1 MRLKNITLE
10 GFQSYTER
18 ESIDLNDLNLVA
30 VIGPNGAGKTTMLN
44 GIEFAL
50 FGKFRG
56 DGINSVISRGAKQAE
71 AIVEFDLNG
80 STYRVRRVKS
90 SSRHE
95 VYVTVADEDSEDG
108 WKVLEEKNPKM
119 ADPFLQDLIGMDYQ
133 TARTT
138 WLIGQN
144 DFGAFCE
151 LQPAPRRAV
160 LTNAFG
166 LNRYAE
172 LAEKADAN
180 LQRSQRSLSEA
191 RIKLEQ
197 VIARRT
203 ALENE
208 VSDPELHPL
217 TNSDLAEEEKRIE
230 EEDEKVTTA
239 LSADLGDADALQQ
252 RLATAEQNLR
262 ETLAAHEKEVNRH
275 AEDIRRAERAVSQAQ
290 AAVAQAQANRDA
302 AATAAWEIEDAKE
315 DMDSFRE
322 RVATIEQSLPEL
334 REKVMVQGN
343 AISTYAAKMESA
355 IKQGH
360 EINER
365 LATLKRTAHGHEG
378 ECFACGQALSEERAQ
393 SMLQQLD
400 KEKSDLK
407 AEHDTAQEAQQQA
420 HRDKAAAEQEVK
432 KAEAALREAQRAS
445 SKAEQEHR
453 DAERAS
459 QALPQLEEALAVVN
473 KQLNEATQEQV
484 AANKSEAPALDES
497 RVQNLRAEVSEAEQK
512 LQAAKESSGNRQ
524 QLRAERDS
532 LRSRQKRV
540 WAEQQRRERIAKEIA
555 DLDAPQQE
563 FEGKVAALEKDVL
576 TYQTLRDAFRP
587 AGIPAMILAGVVE
600 ELNDD
605 ANDILM
611 DLGGQFGVNVTTQ
624 REKATGGVDEKVM
637 IYVTTPEGEI
647 DYTTLSGSE
656 RFRCA
661 LALRIA
667 LARCIAR
674 RTGTPIETII
684 MDEGWGALDDEYRKA
699 VQDVLTELSTDF
711 SVYTVSHI
719 DEIKAAFPTV
729 IEVNKDTGTSRAEVL
744 TR

>member
-18 ESIDLNDLNLVA
+18 ESIDLDGLNLVA

-71 AIVEFDLNG
+71 VTVEFDLTG
-80 STYRVRRVKS
+80 SVYRVRRVKS
-90 SSRHE
+90 GSRHE

-108 WKVLEEKNPKM
+108 WRVLEEKNPKM

-172 LAEKADAN
+172 LADKADSN
-180 LQRSQRSLSEA
+180 LQRSQASLSEV
-191 RIKLEQ
+191 RIKLDQ
-197 VIARRT
+197 VLTRRT
-203 ALENE
+203 TLEND

-217 TNSDLAEEEKRIE
+217 SDDGLSEEEKNIE
-230 EEDEKVTTA
+230 AEDEKVTSA

-252 RLATAEQNLR
+252 RLTTAEQNLR
-262 ETLAAHEKEVNRH
+262 ETLAAHERETKRH
-275 AEDIRRAERAVSQAQ
+275 AEDIHRAERTVSQAQ
-290 AAVAQAQANRDA
+290 TAATQAQSNRDA
-302 AATAAWEIEDAKE
+302 AASAAWEIEDAKE
-315 DMDSFRE
+315 DTESSRE
-322 RVATIEQSLPEL
+322 RVSTIEQSLPGL
-334 REKVMVQGN
+334 REKVMEQGN
-343 AISTYAAKMESA
+343 AISTHAAKMDSA

-360 EINER
+360 EINDR

-393 SMLQQLD
+393 TMLQQLE
-400 KEKSDLK
+400 KEKTDLK
-407 AEHDTAQEAQQQA
+407 AEHDASQAEQRQAQQ
-420 HRDKAAAEQEVK
+420 DKHTAEQGVK
-432 KAEAALREAQRAS
+432 QAETALREAQRAT
-445 SKAEQEHR
+445 SKAEQEYR
-453 DAERAS
+453 DAERAA
-459 QALPQLEEALAVVN
+459 QALPQLEEALTAA
-473 KQLNEATQEQV
+473 KQQLGEATQEQE
-484 AANKSEAPALDES
+484 AATKAEAPTLDED
-497 RVQNLRAEVSEAEQK
+497 RVQNLRGEVSDAEQK
-512 LQAAKESSGNRQ
+512 LRAAKESSGNRK

-540 WAEQQRRERIAKEIA
+540 WAEQQRRERIAKEISDLNGPQKELEGEVA
-555 DLDAPQQE
+555 DLE
-563 FEGKVAALEKDVL
+563 RDVL
-576 TYQTLRDAFRP
+576 TYQTLREAFRP

-711 SVYTVSHI
+711 AVYTVSHI

-729 IEVNKDTGTSRAEVL
+729 IEVNKDTGTSKAEVL

>member
-1 MRLKNITLE
+1 MRLKTITLE

-18 ESIDLNDLNLVA
+18 ETVDLEGLDLVA
-30 VIGPNGAGKTTMLN
+30 VIGPNGSGKTTLLN

-56 DGINSVISRGAKQAE
+56 DAINSVISRGAKQAE
-71 AIVEFDLNG
+71 VTIQFALNG
-80 STYRVRRVKS
+80 STYEVRRVKGS
-90 SSRHE
+90 NRHE
-95 VYVTVADEDSEDG
+95 VYVKVSDDTAEDG
-108 WKVLEEKNPKM
+108 WRVLEEKNPSM
-119 ADPFLQDLIGMDYQ
+119 ADPYLRDLIGMDYD

-151 LQPAPRRAV
+151 MKPSPRREV
-160 LTNAFG
+160 LTTAFG
-166 LNRYAE
+166 LNRYTA
-172 LAEKADAN
+172 LAARADEN
-180 LQRSQRSLSEA
+180 LTVSQRGLGEA
-191 RIKLEQ
+191 RVKLDQ
-197 VIARRT
+197 VVTRRT
-203 ALENE
+203 SLEND
-208 VSDPELHPL
+208 VADQELHSL
-217 TNSDLAEEEKRIE
+217 TDDDLTTEETRIE
-230 EEDEKVTTA
+230 EEDEKVTAA
-239 LSADLGDADALQQ
+239 LSADLGDVDALQQ
-252 RLATAEQNLR
+252 KLSTAEQTLR
-262 ETLAAHEKEVNRH
+262 ETLSAHEREANRH
-275 AEDIRRAERAVSQAQ
+275 TEDIRRAERAVAQAQ
-290 AAVAQAQANRDA
+290 AAVDQARTNRDTASA
-302 AATAAWEIEDAKE
+302 AAWDIEDAKE
-315 DMDSFRE
+315 DLESAQA
-322 RVATIEQSLPEL
+322 RVAEIDKALPAL
-334 REKVMVQGN
+334 RETVMEQGN
-343 AISTYAAKMESA
+343 AISTNGAKMDAA
-355 IKQGH
+355 IRQGH
-360 EINER
+360 EVNER
-365 LATLKRTAHGHEG
+365 IATLQRNAHGHEG
-378 ECFACGQALSEERAQ
+378 ECFACGQALSDERAAA
-393 SMLQQLD
+393 MLDQLQ

-407 AEHDTAQEAQQQA
+407 AEHDAAKDAQGQAQNGKQG
-420 HRDKAAAEQEVK
+420 AEQKVK
-432 KAEAALREAQRAS
+432 QAESALRDAQRAA

-459 QALPQLEEALAVVN
+459 QALPQLEEALAATQ
-473 KQLNEATQEQV
+473 KQLTEATTEHETATKTDPPV
-484 AANKSEAPALDES
+484 LDEQ
-497 RVQNLRAEVSEAEQK
+497 RVQNLRREVTDAQEK
-512 LQAAKESSGNRQ
+512 VQAAKESSGNRQ
-524 QLRAERDS
+524 ELRGQRDA

-555 DLDAPQQE
+555 ALDGPQKE
-563 FEGKVAALEKDVL
+563 FEETVASLENDVL
-576 TYQTLRDAFRP
+576 TYQTLREAFRP

-624 REKATGGVDEKVM
+624 REKANGGVDEKVM

-647 DYTTLSGSE
+647 DYSTLSGSE

-719 DEIKAAFPTV
+719 EEIKASFPTV